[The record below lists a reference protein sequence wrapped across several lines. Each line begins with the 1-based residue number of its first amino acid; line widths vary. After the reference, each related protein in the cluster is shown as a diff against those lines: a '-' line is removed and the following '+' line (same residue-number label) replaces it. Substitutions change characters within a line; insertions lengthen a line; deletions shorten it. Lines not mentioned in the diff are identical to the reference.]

1 MSFRGPGLPEE
12 SAFFLGFRKGG
23 LFAPKARGLGK
34 SFCWSFTASCQS
46 LSGKAAARMK
56 KSVIPALAV
65 MVLLGGA
72 AYASFFVAPTE
83 RTMGTVQR
91 IFYLHM
97 PSAITAFAAF
107 LVCFVANL
115 LYVLKREQSW
125 DWLGVSAAEVGLA
138 FRSVGV
144 GTGPIWAKPVWGILW
159 TWDAGLTSTFVLW
172 LLYVAYL
179 LLRSMI
185 EDPERRAL
193 LSAVF
198 GIFAFLDVP
207 LVYMSIRWWRTQHP
221 QPVIFCGPGSG
232 LAPPMG
238 RVDLLSLGAL
248 MSLMALFVRYRYEL
262 EGLAWEM
269 DALRLVLSEREPR
282 E

>member
-1 MSFRGPGLPEE
+1 
-12 SAFFLGFRKGG
+12 
-23 LFAPKARGLGK
+23 
-34 SFCWSFTASCQS
+34 
-46 LSGKAAARMK
+46 MK
-56 KSVIPALAV
+56 KSVIAALAV

-138 FRSVGV
+138 FVSVV
-144 GTGPIWAKPVWGILW
+144 LVTGPIWAKPVWGIWW
-159 TWDAGLTSTFVLW
+159 TWDARLTSTFVLW

-221 QPVIFCGPGSG
+221 QPVIFGGPGSG
-232 LAPPMG
+232 LAPAMW
-238 RVDLLSLGAL
+238 RVDLLSWVAL
-248 MSLMALFVRYRYEL
+248 MSLMTLLVRYRYEL
-262 EGLAWEM
+262 EALRGKV
-269 DALRLVLSEREPR
+269 DALRLVVSEREPR
-282 E
+282 EAEAQ